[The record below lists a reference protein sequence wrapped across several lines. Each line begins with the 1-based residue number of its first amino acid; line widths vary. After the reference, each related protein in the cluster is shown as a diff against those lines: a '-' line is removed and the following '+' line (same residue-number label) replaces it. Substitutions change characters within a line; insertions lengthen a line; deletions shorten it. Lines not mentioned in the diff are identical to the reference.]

1 MNCTELEGCLHPYLD
16 GELDVG
22 ENVKAAAHVAE
33 CLGCRGR
40 VARER
45 EFRQILRRQP
55 RESAPPELR
64 ESIRA
69 RLGRSVRWAAFR
81 PWLAASA
88 TAAVFAGVVLLS
100 VLPPATPLVSELV
113 DTHIAFTQMEE
124 PGEFTSADPRAVEA
138 WFRERAGL
146 RVTVADY
153 SMEGIRLVGA
163 RVAQA
168 HEHRAPYVVYQKGHT
183 PLSVFMVPAPVLDG
197 DLRGA
202 RVSFRGHDYVTLDRK
217 GYRTVSWTDGQAIF
231 GLVSMLDY
239 GALLE
244 CADTLRVER
253 ARDAQL

>member
-1 MNCTELEGCLHPYLD
+1 MNCTELESRLHPYVD

-22 ENVKAAAHVAE
+22 ETVEATAHVAE

-55 RESAPPELR
+55 RESASDELR

-69 RLGRSVRWAAFR
+69 RLGRSMRWAALR
-81 PWLAASA
+81 PWLAAS
-88 TAAVFAGVVLLS
+88 TVTAVFAGVVLLS
-100 VLPPATPLVSELV
+100 ALRPVTPLVSELV

-124 PGEFTSADPRAVEA
+124 SSEFASADPWAVEA
-138 WFRERAGL
+138 WFRERAKL

-168 HEHRAPYVVYQKGHT
+168 HEHRASYVLYEKGHT
-183 PLSVFMVPAPVLDG
+183 PLSVFMVPARVRES
-197 DLRGA
+197 DLHGA
-202 RVSFRGHDYVTLDRK
+202 RVSFRGHDYVTLERK
-217 GYRTVSWTDGQAIF
+217 GYRTVSWSDGEAIF

-239 GALLE
+239 GGLLK
-244 CADTLRVER
+244 CADTLRAER
-253 ARDAQL
+253 ARDARL